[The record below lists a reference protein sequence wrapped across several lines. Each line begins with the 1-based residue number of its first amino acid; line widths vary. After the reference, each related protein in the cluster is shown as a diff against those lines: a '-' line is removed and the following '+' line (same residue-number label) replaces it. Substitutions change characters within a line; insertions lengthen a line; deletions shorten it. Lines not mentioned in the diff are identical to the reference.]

1 MAADPRTIMS
11 DHNPHDLDGRVAVI
25 GMAARLPRARSIVEF
40 RDNLR
45 NGVESI
51 RMLSEQELIDAGESL
66 EAIRDPAYVPAAAPL
81 EDIDMFDAGFF
92 GMSPRDAAVFDPQH
106 RVLLELAWEAFEHAG
121 YVGSRING
129 SVAVF
134 ASCGLSEYMFKN
146 AMSNQQ
152 IASSVGEWLVRHT
165 GNDTNFL
172 ATRISYEL
180 DLDGPSMN
188 VQTACS
194 SSLVAVHLA
203 CQSLLNGECDV
214 ALAGGAV
221 VAPVQH
227 KGYFYKEGEILSPDG
242 HCRPFDARSAGTVIS
257 SAAGCVL
264 LKPLAAALADGDNVL
279 AVIRGSAI
287 NNDGRDKVGYLAP
300 SVSGQAR
307 VVSEALAVA
316 GVGARQVGY
325 IECHGTGTLLGDPI
339 EIAGLTTAF
348 REYTDDTQFC
358 AIGSLKSNIGH
369 AGEAAGVAGL
379 IKTVLSLQYGELYP
393 SLHYHEPNPQADLPS
408 SPFWVNATLRDW
420 PADPHHPRLAG
431 VTGLGAGGTNV
442 HVVLE
447 QAPAVAPRP
456 AAPAIAVPQL
466 ITVSAR
472 TEAGL
477 QRACSELAAHLRDHP
492 SIDLADVAFTRLQ
505 GRAGFKARRAV
516 VARTVQQAA
525 EALEATDSRSLITG
539 VCAGG
544 EPSVAFMMPG
554 GGAQYA
560 SMGAGLYRS
569 EPVFRQAIDDCCAI
583 TDGLLGVQLRD
594 LLYPAA
600 DIDQAS
606 KRLERPGVAL
616 PALFATGYAMARLLQ
631 SKGIDPSA
639 MIGHSAGEYV
649 VACLSGVMSLDDALA
664 LVIVRGR
671 LFESLPQGGM
681 ISVQL
686 DEREVLQLL
695 PAELSIAAVNAP
707 GLCVVSGPVAE
718 LDAFDAV
725 LRDRDVETMRVHID
739 VAAHSTM
746 LEPILDEFAA
756 FCRSI
761 TLRPPQIPYVSNLT
775 GTWATAADVTDPGYW
790 VRHLRHTVRFG
801 DGMAAL
807 LADGNRV
814 LVEIG
819 PGRALSTFA
828 RMGSPAPAGVTP
840 TLRHPQELADDDEV
854 LLAAIGRIWASGVEL
869 DAAQWF
875 DVAARRRVPLP
886 TYPWDRQRYWVDPD
900 PVGTRH
906 APATMR
912 KRHDLS
918 EWFAVP
924 SWRPEPALTEPSAAR
939 PAGVTLV
946 VHTGHPLATSLIE
959 RLGAHGE
966 RVASVSFG
974 SGFDRSSRS
983 RYEVDPRNPDD
994 WTSVVESL
1002 KVSGLPNRIIHMSA
1016 VGDPPRRLR
1025 RRAAADLAVHTE
1037 TVDQASLLLMLQP
1050 LMLLAQPI
1058 ELFVVTSGGC
1068 AVGAESAA
1076 QPERAMLHGV
1086 ARVVPREAT
1095 TITTQVVDVD
1105 HLSGAAG
1112 TVQADALLKELTAP
1126 AANGVVALRG
1136 GRRWVSELRPLSLPP
1151 AAASPWRHGGC
1162 YLITGGLG
1170 GIGLSI
1176 AEHIAGVASA
1186 PTIVLASRSG
1196 LPSDSTWDALVA
1208 DPHTDAVTRS
1218 RIAAVKRL
1226 RATGATVLIERAD
1239 VSRRADVDSLV
1250 ERITSVAGSVH
1261 GVVHA
1266 AGVLD
1271 DVLIALRR
1279 PDHRSEVV
1287 DAKVLGA
1294 LHLVDALSG
1303 TGTEFIVLCSSV
1315 SSFLGLPGQADYTAA
1330 NAALDAVAHRAGTDM
1345 RVVSINWNTWQE
1357 VGMAAEV
1364 VRHERAAPAGGMQ
1377 RGPLVPPQ
1385 SVHDSGHVV
1394 SASLP
1399 MSRASHWLLD
1409 EHVMVHGDALIPGTG
1424 FLEIIREM
1432 VMLAAGDGATSQL
1445 VRLEDVV
1452 FASPFAVG
1460 SSEVRNLEIGLDRR
1474 DQTVT
1479 LYSDTPEAPHV
1490 VATYELVG
1498 RPASG
1503 SVPAVDVD
1511 ALRARCVRRVD
1522 RFDGYSDQ
1530 PFMNFGRRWGSLFS
1544 VGFGDDEAIITT
1556 RLPDLFVSELDDLW
1570 LHPALLDMATG
1581 SAQALI
1587 PGFDQASSFYVPFG
1601 YQRVLVYGPLPPDA
1615 VSHVRLTSGEAT
1627 ATAVFD
1633 IDICDPSGRVAVSIA
1648 GFTMR
1653 LVDAA
1658 APMPRRHQLDDV
1670 PSESAL
1676 ARALRQGILPSE
1688 GVDAL
1693 DRILAARLGPQ
1704 VVASS
1709 VDVGAWVAEVD
1720 REALGPAG
1728 SAGGAGPQF
1737 ERPDLGVAFVEPATP
1752 VERRIAA
1759 IWSELLGVAA
1769 VGRDDDFFELG
1780 GQSLIA
1786 IRLMTRLQ
1794 REFGVRLQ
1802 LSDIFEL
1809 QTLRSLAAAIEERN
1823 PVLAAESV
1831 AAAAGPS
1838 GATPGRAADATWKSL
1853 VQVSAGGEGLPLFVV
1868 HGAGGNVLF
1877 LWSLAKQLHGI
1888 RPVYGFQA
1896 RGIDAADEPDP
1907 SLHHM
1912 AQRYVDELVAFHPG
1926 PYLLGGYSG
1935 GGLIAMEMTE
1945 LLRAKDLEVLHVL
1958 LLDSSPNGAAPTS
1971 NGQRLG
1977 NLLRNIPKA
1986 GVRRMW
1992 PFFRH
1997 KLARNYHKLVKPSA
2011 RSAERREAM
2020 ARELGHR
2027 EFEGYVNLTAYFTDL
2042 VAHYENG
2049 QYDVPATLLKADTE
2063 WPVMSFDYDWHKYN
2077 KRPVDIRYVAGD
2089 HLNMFSPEISERL
2102 GRAVREVLAP
2112 F

>member
-1 MAADPRTIMS
+1 MS
-11 DHNPHDLDGRVAVI
+11 DPNPLDLDGRVAVI
-25 GMAARLPRARSIVEF
+25 GMAARVPRARSIGEF
-40 RDNLR
+40 RANLR

-51 RMLSEQELIDAGESL
+51 RTLTEQELLDAGESL
-66 EAIRDPAYVPAAAPL
+66 DSIRDPAYVPAAAPL
-81 EDIDMFDAGFF
+81 EDIDLFDAGFF

-106 RVLLELAWEAFEHAG
+106 RLLLELAWEAFEHAG

-129 SVAVF
+129 SVGVF

-146 AMSNQQ
+146 AMSNHQ
-152 IASSVGEWLVRHT
+152 IATSVGEWLIRHT

-227 KGYFYKEGEILSPDG
+227 KGYRYQEGEILSPDG

-257 SAAGCVL
+257 SAAGCVV
-264 LKPLAAALADGDNVL
+264 LKPLAAALADGDHVL

-316 GVGARQVGY
+316 GVDARDVDY

-379 IKTVLSLQYGELYP
+379 IKTVLSLQHGELYP
-393 SLHYHEPNPQADLPS
+393 SLHYREPNPQADLPS
-408 SPFWVNATLRDW
+408 SPFWVNASLREW
-420 PADPHHPRLAG
+420 PADPRRPRIAG

-442 HVVLE
+442 HVILE
-447 QAPAVAPRP
+447 EAPAVESRQAVSPTSPQPR
-456 AAPAIAVPQL
+456 AQL

-472 TEAGL
+472 TDAGL
-477 QRACSELAAHLRDHP
+477 QRACAELAAHLRDNP
-492 SIDLADVAFTRLQ
+492 TIDVADVAFTRLQ
-505 GRAGFKARRAV
+505 GRAGFKSRRAV
-516 VARTVQQAA
+516 VARSVQQAA
-525 EALEATDSRSLITG
+525 EALDNTDSRSLIAG
-539 VCAGG
+539 VRAGN
-544 EPSVAFMMPG
+544 EPTVAFMMPG

-569 EPVFRQAIDDCCAI
+569 EPVYRQAIDACCAI
-583 TDGLLGVQLRD
+583 ADPLLGVQLGE
-594 LLYPAA
+594 LLYPAT
-600 DIDQAS
+600 DIEQAS
-606 KRLERPGVAL
+606 TRLERPGVAL

-631 SKGIDPSA
+631 SKGIQPSA

-649 VACLSGVMSLDDALA
+649 VACVSGVMSLDDALA

-686 DEREVLQLL
+686 DESEVLPLL
-695 PAELSIAAVNAP
+695 PAELSIAAVNGP
-707 GLCVVSGPVAE
+707 GLCVVSGPVAHLE
-718 LDAFDAV
+718 AFDAV

-739 VAAHSTM
+739 VAAHSAM
-746 LEPILDEFAA
+746 LEPILDDFAA

-761 TLRPPQIPYVSNLT
+761 TLRPPQIPFVSNLT
-775 GTWATAADVTDPGYW
+775 GTWATAADVTDPAYW

-801 DGMAAL
+801 DGITTL
-807 LADGNRV
+807 LAEGSRV

-828 RMGSPAPAGVTP
+828 RMASPAPAGITP

-854 LLAAIGRIWASGVEL
+854 LLSAVGRMWVAGVEL
-869 DAAQWF
+869 DAQHWF

-900 PVGTRH
+900 PVDGNGS

-912 KRHDLS
+912 KRHDVS
-918 EWFAVP
+918 QWFSVP
-924 SWRPEPALTEPSAAR
+924 SWRPEPALAEPGAAR

-946 VHTGHPLATSLIE
+946 VHSGQPLAGHLIE
-959 RLGAHGE
+959 RLAADGQ

-974 SGFDRSSRS
+974 NGFDRSSRS
-983 RYEVDPRNPDD
+983 RFEVDPCNPDD

-1002 KVSGLPNRIIHMSA
+1002 KVADGLPNRIVHMSA
-1016 VGDPPRRLR
+1016 VGDPSRRLR
-1025 RRAAADLAVHTE
+1025 RHSAADLAVHTE
-1037 TVDQASLLLMLQP
+1037 SVDQTSLLLMLQA
-1050 LMLLAQPI
+1050 LMLLSQPI
-1058 ELFVVTSGGC
+1058 ELFVVTSGAC
-1068 AVGAESAA
+1068 AVGAEPVT
-1076 QPERAMLHGV
+1076 QPHRAMLHGT

-1095 TITTQVVDVD
+1095 TITTQVVDLD
-1105 HLSGAAG
+1105 HSSGQAG
-1112 TVQADALLKELTAP
+1112 TATAEALLQELALP
-1126 AANGVVALRG
+1126 AGNGVVALRD
-1136 GRRWVSELRPLSLPP
+1136 GRRWVSELRPVTLPP
-1151 AAASPWRHGGC
+1151 ATVSPWRHGGC

-1176 AEHIAGVASA
+1176 AEHIANAVTA
-1186 PTIVLASRSG
+1186 PTIVLAGRTG
-1196 LPSDSTWDALVA
+1196 LPVDSTWDALVA
-1208 DPHTDAVTRS
+1208 DASTDSVTTSRIDAVR
-1218 RIAAVKRL
+1218 RM
-1226 RATGATVLIERAD
+1226 RATGATVLVERTD
-1239 VSRRADVDSLV
+1239 VSKRAEVDSLIARV
-1250 ERITSVAGSVH
+1250 TSAGGSIH

-1271 DVLIALRR
+1271 DVLIALR
-1279 PDHRSEVV
+1279 PTEPRSPVV
-1287 DAKVLGA
+1287 DVKLLGA
-1294 LHLVDALSG
+1294 LHLVDALGG
-1303 TGTEFIVLCSSV
+1303 TGTEFVVLCSSV
-1315 SSFLGLPGQADYTAA
+1315 STFLGLPGQADYTAA
-1330 NAALDAVAHRAGTDM
+1330 NAALDAVAHRAGSGM
-1345 RVVSINWNTWQE
+1345 RVLSINWNTWQD
-1357 VGMAAEV
+1357 VGMAAEA
-1364 VRHERAAPAGGMQ
+1364 VRHEKAAHAGGMH
-1377 RGPLVPPQ
+1377 RGPFITAQAVAD
-1385 SVHDSGHVV
+1385 HGDVV

-1399 MSRASHWLLD
+1399 MSRASHWLVD
-1409 EHVMVHGDALIPGTG
+1409 EHVMRQGDALIPGTG
-1424 FLEIIREM
+1424 FVEIIREM
-1432 VMLAAGDGATSQL
+1432 VVRAAGDRASDRV
-1445 VRLEDVV
+1445 VRLDDIV
-1452 FASPFAVG
+1452 FAAPFAVASG
-1460 SSEVRNLEIGLDRR
+1460 EVRSLEIGLDRR

-1479 LYSDTPEAPHV
+1479 LYSDTLEAPHV
-1490 VATYELVG
+1490 VATYDLIP
-1498 RPASG
+1498 RPAKG
-1503 SVPAVDVD
+1503 STPTVDVD
-1511 ALRARCVRRVD
+1511 ALRARCTRRVD

-1530 PFMNFGRRWGSLFS
+1530 PFMTFGQRWGNLFS
-1544 VGFGDDEAIITT
+1544 VGFGDGEAIITT
-1556 RLPDLFVSELDDLW
+1556 RMPAAYVGELDDLW

-1587 PGFDQASSFYVPFG
+1587 PGFDQATSFYVPFG
-1601 YQRVLVYGPLPPDA
+1601 YGRVVVHGPLPADA
-1615 VSHVRLTSGEAT
+1615 VSHVRLTSGAAT

-1633 IDICDPSGRVAVSIA
+1633 IDICDATGNVAVAIT

-1653 LVDAA
+1653 QVDAG
-1658 APMPRRHQLDDV
+1658 APMPRRH
-1670 PSESAL
+1670 PPERAASESAL
-1676 ARALRQGILPSE
+1676 ARALHEGISPAE

-1720 REALGPAG
+1720 RQALGPAG
-1728 SAGGAGPQF
+1728 SGDDFGPQF
-1737 ERPDLGVAFVEPATP
+1737 ERPDLGVDFVEPATA
-1752 VERRIAA
+1752 VEQRVAA
-1759 IWSELLGVAA
+1759 IWRELLGVAA

-1809 QTLRSLAAAIEERN
+1809 QTLRSLAAAIEQRN
-1823 PVLAAESV
+1823 PALAAESA
-1831 AAAAGPS
+1831 AAAAG
-1838 GATPGRAADATWKSL
+1838 AADASADQRAEVPWKSL
-1853 VQVSAGGEGLPLFVV
+1853 VQVSSGGDGLPLFVV

-1877 LWSLAKQLHGI
+1877 LWSLAKALQGI

-1896 RGIDAADEPDP
+1896 KGIDAADDPDP

-1935 GGLIAMEMTE
+1935 GGLIALEMTE
-1945 LLRAKDLEVLHVL
+1945 LLKAKGLEVLHVL
-1958 LLDSSPNGAAPTS
+1958 LLDSSPNGAAPAS
-1971 NGQRLG
+1971 NGERLA

-1997 KLARNYHKLVKPSA
+1997 KLSRNYHKLVKPSA
-2011 RSAERREAM
+2011 RSVERREAM

-2077 KRPVDIRYVAGD
+2077 RRPVDIRYVAGD

-2102 GRAVREVLAP
+2102 GRAVREVLSP
-2112 F
+2112 H